1 MTEYR
6 NNDATQLAEDAFF
19 DFEYDSMKPVGVEYI
34 KNLDV
39 VTTFYE
45 YVLKYAKKC
54 GYDGEDHDANK
65 LANFIVKEGKK
76 RNAPLSSLE
85 TVKNWLKSAPPSADQ
100 RGRENVYKLCFAL
113 GLNAKETKE
122 IFFKA
127 YLERPFNYKNIH
139 EAVYFFCLKSGL
151 GYSEAERI
159 IYIIENEEIV
169 DNPDAIDVTEQ
180 IGNDLKCITDETAF
194 IKYIRENRSGF
205 SVQNQTAIDE
215 IEDLR
220 EYCYGLATQEEEK
233 TVDNIDS
240 LLAVICGFHARRT
253 KKAETNSES
262 ENKDEQKKKREK
274 VLKKSI
280 KFSDFPDAIT
290 TNFPQRQQFQNIFS
304 GKATFD
310 VIRKALIMLKFY
322 SFFAELQMSD
332 AEDIEYTYIFDEFV
346 NETNG
351 LLAKCGYVQLY
362 WRNPYDWMFGY
373 CANAIDSDE
382 DPLDQFRM
390 LIEEFYLNKDIET
403 V

>member
-6 NNDATQLAEDAFF
+6 NNDATQLAEDTFF
-19 DFEYDSMKPVGVEYI
+19 ELEYDSMKPVGVEYI
-34 KNLDV
+34 KTLNV

-54 GYDGEDHDANK
+54 GYDGDDNDANK
-65 LANFIVKEGKK
+65 LANFIVKEGEK
-76 RNAPLSSLE
+76 RNSPLSSLE

-122 IFFKA
+122 FFFKA

-159 IYIIENEEIV
+159 IHIIENEKII

-180 IGNDLKCITDETAF
+180 IGDDLKHITDETAF
-194 IKYIRENRSGF
+194 VKYIKENRSGF
-205 SVQNQTAIDE
+205 SVQNQTAINE
-215 IEDLR
+215 IKDLI
-220 EYCYGLATQEEEK
+220 EYCYGLASVEEEK

-253 KKAETNSES
+253 QKSGDGSE
-262 ENKDEQKKKREK
+262 KKREK

-280 KFSDFPDAIT
+280 KFSDFPDAIKK
-290 TNFPQRQQFQNIFS
+290 NFPQRQQFQNILS

-310 VIRKALIMLKFY
+310 VIRRALIMLKFY
-322 SFFAELQMSD
+322 SFFAELQMSG

-390 LIEEFYLNKDIET
+390 LIEEFYLNKEIEA